1 MTEINLLPWREQR
14 RSVRSHQMMILTAA
28 AWMVS
33 VALVVLATQIMDTRI
48 DNQRER
54 NRYLQLEIDQLQLVV
69 REIDQLRDKKD
80 ALLARMDVIQQLQ
93 SNRSEIVHLMDDLV
107 RKLPTGVYFESAE
120 RKEGVV
126 QLNGMAQ
133 SNGRVS
139 SLMRNLDSSEWFAN
153 PSLNLVDVANS
164 GGTRVSRF
172 DLKVSQAQSGEQ
184 SE

>member
-14 RSVRSHQMMILTAA
+14 RSERSRQMMILTAA

-33 VALVVLATQIMDTRI
+33 VALVFLATQIMDTRI

-69 REIDQLRDKKD
+69 REIDQLREKKD
-80 ALLARMDVIQQLQ
+80 ALLARMEVIQKLQ

-120 RKEGVV
+120 RKDGMV

-153 PSLNLVDVANS
+153 PSLNLVDVAIS
-164 GGTRVSRF
+164 GSTRVSRF

-184 SE
+184 AE

>member
-1 MTEINLLPWREQR
+1 
-14 RSVRSHQMMILTAA
+14 
-28 AWMVS
+28 
-33 VALVVLATQIMDTRI
+33 
-48 DNQRER
+48 
-54 NRYLQLEIDQLQLVV
+54 
-69 REIDQLRDKKD
+69 
-80 ALLARMDVIQQLQ
+80 MDVIQELQ

-107 RKLPTGVYFESAE
+107 RKLPPGVYFESAE
-120 RKEGVV
+120 RKDGVV

-164 GGTRVSRF
+164 GSTRVSRF

-184 SE
+184 AE

>member
-14 RSVRSHQMMILTAA
+14 RSERSRQVMILTAA
-28 AWMVS
+28 AWVVS
-33 VALVVLATQIMDTRI
+33 VVLVFLATQIMGARI

-69 REIDQLRDKKD
+69 SEIDQLRGKKD
-80 ALLARMDVIQQLQ
+80 ALLARMDVIQELQ

-107 RKLPTGVYFESAE
+107 RKLPPGVYFESAE
-120 RKEGVV
+120 RKDGVV

-164 GGTRVSRF
+164 GSTRVSRF

-184 SE
+184 AE